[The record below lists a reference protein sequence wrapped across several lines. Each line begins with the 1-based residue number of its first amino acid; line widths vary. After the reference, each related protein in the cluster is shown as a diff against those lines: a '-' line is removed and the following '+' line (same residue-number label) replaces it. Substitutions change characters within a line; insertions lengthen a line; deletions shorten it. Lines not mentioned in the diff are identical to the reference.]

1 MWPAPLRSSSQASYS
16 IVNWLCHVKHEDKE
30 DDNDMEAGGVQMS
43 WKVAFGPGE
52 IFRCPGKASRCPG
65 KVFRNPGEVFK
76 RSGVQ
81 LSCLG
86 TRCTGLVSY
95 FQVSKFPG

>member
-1 MWPAPLRSSSQASYS
+1 
-16 IVNWLCHVKHEDKE
+16 
-30 DDNDMEAGGVQMS
+30 MEAGSVQMS

-52 IFRCPGKASRCPG
+52 IFRCSGKASRCPG

-81 LSCLG
+81 LSRLG
-86 TRCTGLVSY
+86 TRCAGLVSY